1 MLDILE
7 EEEKQR
13 KMICV
18 ILSKLFREIE
28 REREEKTNI
37 SGKCCRCPKRNETQ
51 SQRKIPVKNQD

>member
-13 KMICV
+13 RMICV

-37 SGKCCRCPKRNETQ
+37 SGKYCRCPKRNKTQ
-51 SQRKIPVKNQD
+51 S